1 MVFVTN
7 HGLGAAA
14 TAAAE
19 EQGGMVEGVVIVGEV
34 VTVGEMGGEIQGEG
48 EAVVM
53 EVDLDIPLY
62 TQLSLPP
69 DT

>member
-1 MVFVTN
+1 MN
-7 HGLGAAA
+7 HGPEAAA

-19 EQGGMVEGVVIVGEV
+19 EQGGMVDGVVIVGEV